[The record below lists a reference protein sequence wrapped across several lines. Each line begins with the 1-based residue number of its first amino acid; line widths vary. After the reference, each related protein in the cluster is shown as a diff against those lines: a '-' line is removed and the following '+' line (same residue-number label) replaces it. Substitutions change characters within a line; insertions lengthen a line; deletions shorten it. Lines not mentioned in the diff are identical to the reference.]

1 MLALLNYFWDLC
13 LLRAKPQDAPVS
25 CTLLALTLLANL
37 LVGMLVLGD
46 AFDGPL
52 PAFMAALVDNL
63 LLMGFLWL
71 LLSWRGWTS
80 RFLQAATAFM
90 GSGILMSLV
99 SFPLQ
104 LAVSNAPQQSA
115 VAVWAGLS
123 LLLLLVWIHL
133 VMGNIL
139 RYTLE
144 VTLAGG
150 ILLALL
156 FNFVATLLVQG
167 LFSGH

>member
-13 LLRAKPQDAPVS
+13 LLRAKPQDAPAS
-25 CTLLALTLLANL
+25 YMLLLLTLLANL
-37 LVGMLVLGD
+37 MAGALVLGD
-46 AFDGPL
+46 AFNGPL
-52 PAFMAALVDNL
+52 SAFTVALADNL

-71 LLSWRGWTS
+71 LLSWRAWTC
-80 RFLQAATAFM
+80 RFLQVATALL
-90 GSGILMSLV
+90 GSGVLMTLI

-104 LAVSNAPQQSA
+104 LALNNAPQQSA

-133 VMGNIL
+133 VMGHIL
-139 RYTLE
+139 RHALE
-144 VTLAGG
+144 VVFAGG

-156 FNFVATLLVQG
+156 FNFVSTLLVQG
-167 LFSGH
+167 LFIGH